1 MTKRYKGGLISSTA
15 PSPFTGGFW
24 SLVEHIQGT
33 KAESWPKQ
41 LAVAQIGTTT
51 YDATGVGSVT
61 DISEL
66 ASNTEVMSVLPNS
79 GYLRY
84 NLNVGTS
91 VNSITVSYRKASS
104 NTLVQSA
111 FSMFGSSLAYVDG
124 AVSAILYAANDDHD
138 SLFMDAD
145 GRGVLARFNTNN
157 ISASG
162 NWTKFAGTTTIVAD
176 NTIDNV
182 VTYPVTSFIGSGQNG
197 SIVSFPLTNSS
208 VWINLTSGTYKVNGF
223 TGGSLPALGITTAA
237 ATNSLFTISDG
248 VNSFIMGRYGTS
260 TAGYYKVNLTTG
272 VITGTAF
279 VYDVSPQGQTGA
291 NTLVTEEDAIGAQ
304 LFTVDCFNTY
314 LYGLTMY
321 YGGSNHW
328 LTTANPFPTTGKS
341 TFVAGPGSNSTLET
355 GNSIGHDIFGSV
367 DPSDRSIWFADWGH
381 DDGGLYNVQVDLELG
396 TRKTNMKLIPTTYTN

>member
-15 PSPFTGGFW
+15 ASPFTGGFW
-24 SLVEHIQGT
+24 SLVEHIQAT
-33 KAESWPKQ
+33 KASAWPGR
-41 LAVAQIGTTT
+41 LAVEQIGTTT
-51 YDATGVGSVT
+51 YDATGAGTVS

-66 ASNTEVMSVLPNS
+66 ASNATVMGLLPGS

-91 VNSITVSYRKASS
+91 VNAITVSYRKASS

-111 FSMFGSSLAYVDG
+111 FSVFSSSLAYVDG

-176 NTIDNV
+176 NVIDNV
-182 VTYPVTSFIGSGQNG
+182 VTYPVTSFITSGQAG

-223 TGGSLPALGITTAA
+223 TGGSLPAPSTSTTS

-248 VNSFIMGRYGTS
+248 VNSFIMGRYGST
-260 TAGYYKVNLTTG
+260 TAGHYKVNLTTG
-272 VITGTAF
+272 VITATAF
-279 VYDVSPQGQTGA
+279 VYDVAPQPQSGA
-291 NTLVTEEDAIGAQ
+291 GATTEEDAIGAQ

-341 TFVAGPGSNSTLET
+341 TFVAGPGSTSTTALS
-355 GNSIGHDIFGSV
+355 NSIGHDIFGSI
-367 DPSDRSIWFADWGH
+367 DPSDRSLWFADWGH
-381 DDGGLYNVQVDLELG
+381 DDGGLYNVQNDLELG
-396 TRKTNMKLIPTTYTN
+396 TRKTNIKLIPTTYTN